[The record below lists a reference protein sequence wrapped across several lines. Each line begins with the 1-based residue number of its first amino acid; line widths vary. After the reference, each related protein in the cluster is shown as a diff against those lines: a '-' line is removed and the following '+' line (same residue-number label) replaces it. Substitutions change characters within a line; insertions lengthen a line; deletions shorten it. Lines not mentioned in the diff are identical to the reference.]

1 MNYCSHC
8 SSTVFL
14 RIPPGDSIARYICE
28 ACGQIHY
35 QNPRI
40 IVGSLPVWED
50 RILLCRR
57 AIEPR
62 LGLWTL
68 PAGFLENGET
78 LEEGAMRETMEE
90 AGGRIAITELYTV
103 YSIPHVAQ
111 VYMIFLAHLLDLD
124 FAPGP
129 ESLQVELFLPG
140 NIPWDALAFT
150 SIRFAL
156 ERFTGGH
163 SGLQL
168 GHHSAPRL

>member
-8 SSTVFL
+8 SRTVVL
-14 RIPPGDSIARYICE
+14 RIPPGDSIARYVCD

-40 IVGSLPVWED
+40 IVGSLPLWQD

-62 LGLWTL
+62 IGKWTL

-78 LEEGAMRETMEE
+78 LEQGAIRETMEE
-90 AGGRIAITELYTV
+90 AGGRIAITELYSV

-111 VYMIFLAHLLDLD
+111 VYMIFLARLLDLD
-124 FAPGP
+124 YAPGL
-129 ESLQVELFLPG
+129 ESLEVDLFLPEEL
-140 NIPWDALAFT
+140 PWEELAFT

-156 ERFTGGH
+156 ERFTQGH
-163 SGLQL
+163 RGLQL
-168 GHHSAPRL
+168 GHHRGSV

>member
-8 SSTVFL
+8 SRTVVL
-14 RIPPGDSIARYICE
+14 RIPPGDSIARYVCD

-40 IVGSLPVWED
+40 IVGSLPLWQD

-62 LGLWTL
+62 IGKWTL

-78 LEEGAMRETMEE
+78 LEQGAIRETMEE
-90 AGGRIAITELYTV
+90 AGGRIAITELYSV

-111 VYMIFLAHLLDLD
+111 VYMIFLARLLDLD
-124 FAPGP
+124 YAPGL
-129 ESLQVELFLPG
+129 ESLEVALFLPEEL
-140 NIPWDALAFT
+140 PWEELAFT

-156 ERFTGGH
+156 ERFTQGH
-163 SGLQL
+163 RGLQL
-168 GHHSAPRL
+168 GHHRGPV